1 VELAALKLE
10 EPERALSHVV
20 EENVSFPSPKA
31 ERLFFRSSG
40 SARCAGKTD
49 VFGYEHEWALACVV
63 EENVSFPAPKA
74 ERICFRPSGSA
85 RCAVKTDVFGYELEL
100 ALAWVVEENVSFSC
114 SEGRAAFLSLIRL
127 GTLRG
132 ED

>member
-1 VELAALKLE
+1 MSFPAPKAERLIFRSSGTTRCVGKTDVFGY
-10 EPERALSHVV
+10 EPERALECAV
-20 EENVSFPSPKA
+20 EENVSFPAPKA
-31 ERLFFRSSG
+31 ERLIFRSSG

-49 VFGYEHEWALACVV
+49 VFGYE
-63 EENVSFPAPKA
+63 P
-74 ERICFRPSGSA
+74 ER
-85 RCAVKTDVFGYELEL
+85 